1 MRNIFGYIK
10 GINNIKDQQ
19 DLSEVLEKV
28 TQVVDDKLMEVH
40 KEQQENALEP
50 VIIKDE
56 DGNFIDC
63 CNIVK
68 SDAPMDY
75 FALASV
81 VLKGITE
88 VEKDVRGRLKKISL
102 IFYTVLMSLYIMFTL
117 SHLNDIGNK
126 TVVLIFFILFGLL
139 FVVMTFI
146 NVIIYK
152 NTKQHGSETAR
163 QIKVMKNYRSVA
175 VILRRGMLLWSLGI
189 TIYSM
194 IITWEQGPAYQFL
207 NIIMLIVTSCI
218 LIYVIYREVRK
229 VSQRSQPKEA
239 GRIKVVFNTMKN
251 AVNKSKTA
259 DILTSGELKIE
270 APKENKSEFIAKL
283 EERKNQAKSK
293 KQVKR
298 NSYEIKKSYKENYK
312 NELKKL
318 KEKYLDDIDNL

>member
-229 VSQRSQPKEA
+229 VSRRSQPKEA

-283 EERKNQAKSK
+283 EERKNQAKFK

>member
-218 LIYVIYREVRK
+218 LMYVIYREVRK

>member
-218 LIYVIYREVRK
+218 LMYVLYREVRK
-229 VSQRSQPKEA
+229 VSRRSQPKEA
-239 GRIKVVFNTMKN
+239 GKIKVVFNTMKN

-283 EERKNQAKSK
+283 EERKNRAKSK

>member
-1 MRNIFGYIK
+1 M
-10 GINNIKDQQ
+10 
-19 DLSEVLEKV
+19 EKV

-229 VSQRSQPKEA
+229 VSRRSQPKEA

-283 EERKNQAKSK
+283 EERKNQAKFK